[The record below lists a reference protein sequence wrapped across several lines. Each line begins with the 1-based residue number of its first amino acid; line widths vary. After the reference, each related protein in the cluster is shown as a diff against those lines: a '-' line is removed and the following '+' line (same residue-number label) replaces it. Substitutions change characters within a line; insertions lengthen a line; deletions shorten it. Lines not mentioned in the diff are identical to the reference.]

1 MSQQRQKNY
10 YFLSIRNEKSEN
22 FEFIDE
28 FYSTLEEAL
37 QAAERLSEFE
47 ADGYDR
53 LKIIA
58 SGLSKESA
66 EHLTNLKNAI
76 SSAANDSDGFT
87 YIFDTRE
94 EVINLIREE
103 LEDEAAW
110 DLDNDWDL
118 EIIKK
123 LRLAIA

>member
-47 ADGYDR
+47 EFTPVRVFDFKHNICESVQLENG
-53 LKIIA
+53 KIA
-58 SGLSKESA
+58 FVLAPEHTQFLQSKTE
-66 EHLTNLKNAI
+66 
-76 SSAANDSDGFT
+76 F
-87 YIFDTRE
+87 
-94 EVINLIREE
+94 
-103 LEDEAAW
+103 
-110 DLDNDWDL
+110 
-118 EIIKK
+118 
-123 LRLAIA
+123 LRNFVKEYTQD

>member
-47 ADGYDR
+47 EFTPVRVFDF
-53 LKIIA
+53 KHNIC
-58 SGLSKESA
+58 ES
-66 EHLTNLKNAI
+66 
-76 SSAANDSDGFT
+76 
-87 YIFDTRE
+87 
-94 EVINLIREE
+94 VQ
-103 LEDEAAW
+103 LENGKSPLFW
-110 DLDNDWDL
+110 HM
-118 EIIKK
+118 KCFYK
-123 LRLAIA
+123 LRLNSYETL